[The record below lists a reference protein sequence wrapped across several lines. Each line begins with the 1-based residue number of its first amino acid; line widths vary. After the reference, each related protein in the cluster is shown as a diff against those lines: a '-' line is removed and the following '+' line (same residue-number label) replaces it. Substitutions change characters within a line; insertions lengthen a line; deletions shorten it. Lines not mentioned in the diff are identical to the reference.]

1 MNFQEPH
8 ATTLSELGKYL
19 YLKPH
24 PDDLCQYLAINI
36 CPTGELARVYVGRL
50 DNDGQIRTAASF
62 GYSCDCNVM
71 EIVTPLD
78 LDRPMPE
85 AIRKKKVVV
94 ANKEDVLKNY
104 SNYEPLDTRSPWVST
119 AIVPTLGDYVF
130 VFRLQC
136 KIEDNTFSEMYF
148 LIVGTLLSLY
158 RFDEAISR
166 SATDKDVK
174 KELYRPR
181 VKKGSPLTERQEL
194 IVKLIR
200 DSKTNGQI
208 AIALG
213 YSESLIRQETIIIY
227 QKLGVNGRRDLISI
241 SQIVS

>member
-36 CPTGELARVYVGRL
+36 CPTRELARVYVGRL

-148 LIVGTLLSLY
+148 QIVGTLLSLY

-166 SATDKDVK
+166 STTDKDVK